1 MAPDTQASLETVETG
16 DAARTPP
23 VKRGRRLG
31 NVANVRSGL
40 ADVIRQLEA
49 GELETK
55 RANALVYA
63 YSVLAGIMQGSDLE
77 ARVAALEE
85 SGA

>member
-1 MAPDTQASLETVETG
+1 MPSATEPSVETVETSET
-16 DAARTPP
+16 ARTPR

-31 NVANVRSGL
+31 NVANVKAGL

-77 ARVAALEE
+77 ERVAALEE
-85 SGA
+85 SA